1 VIVNDNLTGC
11 WLYLRGCVHD
21 LPFDTFKNLNVK
33 NVVLPIIRLTA
44 LAADWHTRKFFR
56 D

>member
-1 VIVNDNLTGC
+1 VFMI
-11 WLYLRGCVHD
+11 YLSM
-21 LPFDTFKNLNVK
+21 FKKLNVK